1 MDCPRCKSSN
11 RIKRGFVRNK
21 QRYSCKDC
29 DYNYTVERKSTSKP
43 DSIKRQALE
52 LYLEGLGFRSIGRFL
67 NVSHVSVYQ
76 WIKALG
82 SKIEAIKSD
91 QKIKI
96 VEIDEMHTYIGQKKT
111 IVGYGLLLIEM
122 GKNLST
128 AYLAQGESKQAKNYG
143 MQ

>member
-1 MDCPRCKSSN
+1 M
-11 RIKRGFVRNK
+11 F
-21 QRYSCKDC
+21 
-29 DYNYTVERKSTSKP
+29 
-43 DSIKRQALE
+43 
-52 LYLEGLGFRSIGRFL
+52 
-67 NVSHVSVYQ
+67 SVYQ

-96 VEIDEMHTYIGQKKT
+96 VEIDEMPTYIGQKKT
-111 IVGYGLLLIEM
+111 TVGYGLLLIEM